1 MTDAIKIVLGGQPY
15 AVRPLSLGQLR
26 RLMVASQQADATDFA
41 LAALTIALER
51 AEPRPPKPEEIE
63 ATPAEAASA
72 ARAIL
77 AASGLVPA
85 GEARA
90 AASNGALYTGS

>member
-1 MTDAIKIVLGGQPY
+1 MSDAIKIVLGGQPY

-26 RLMVASQQADATDFA
+26 RLMVVSQQADATDFA

-51 AEPRPPKPEEIE
+51 AEPRPQKPEEIE
-63 ATPAEAASA
+63 ATPAEAAQA

-77 AASGLVPA
+77 AASGLVPV